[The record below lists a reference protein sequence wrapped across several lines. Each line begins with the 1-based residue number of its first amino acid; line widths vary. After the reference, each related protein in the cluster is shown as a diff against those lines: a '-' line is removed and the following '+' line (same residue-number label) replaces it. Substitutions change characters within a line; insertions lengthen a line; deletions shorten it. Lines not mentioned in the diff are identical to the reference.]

1 MCKKISIL
9 LLILPLFIFLGTP
22 SAQQPEKLSFPIAH
36 HTLKNGLKVILSE
49 DYSLPL
55 VSVAVAYQAGSI
67 NEEPGKAGLA
77 YLLENLMFLGSENI
91 GRMQHIGFIRR
102 IGGSLNATTTTD
114 RTLFSQTVP
123 SNQLALVLWL
133 ESDRMN
139 SLDINASNVARVKN
153 SLIEEIRQR
162 KIADPYLES
171 SIYFD
176 QYLFSDFAHS
186 HPVFGR
192 EADLREITLED
203 VKKFYSTYYKPNNAV
218 LAISG
223 NIDKRNALRLVR
235 RFFETIPKGE
245 DIDLPPSAQPSDKKA
260 IDQTYEDSLAS
271 LPAFYLGY
279 QIASP
284 HSEDYYPLRIIE
296 YLLLRGETSRLNKRL
311 IKKVRIAYDLS
322 GGIEERRDVA
332 AFKIFVVSTNETML
346 ERSKK
351 AVFSEIVR
359 LKTGLIPEKE
369 MRKSKNM
376 FRLDYIKQYSTYID
390 KAVFLAESY
399 LNQNNVENVSEEL
412 SKYLSVKPPEIAG
425 VMNKYFVQENI
436 FLHVKAR

>member
-9 LLILPLFIFLGTP
+9 LLILPLLIFLRMP
-22 SAQQPEKLSFPIAH
+22 SAQQPEKLPFSVAL
-36 HTLKNGLKVILSE
+36 HTLRNGLKVILSE
-49 DYSLPL
+49 DHSLPL

-67 NEEPGKAGLA
+67 NEEPGKSGLA
-77 YLLENLMFLGSENI
+77 YLLENLMFQGSENI

-102 IGGSLNATTTTD
+102 IGGLLNATTTTD
-114 RTLFSQTVP
+114 QTLFSQTVP

-162 KIADPYLES
+162 KITNPYLEC

-203 VKKFYSTYYKPNNAV
+203 VKKFYSTYYRPNNAV
-218 LAISG
+218 LVISG
-223 NIDKRNALRLVR
+223 NIDKSNTMKLVR

-245 DIDLPPSAQPSDKKA
+245 DIDSPPPAQPLNKKA

-279 QIASP
+279 QIASS
-284 HSEDYYPLRIIE
+284 HSKDYYPLKIIE

-311 IKKVRIAYDLS
+311 IKKIRIAYDLS

-332 AFKIFVVSTNETML
+332 AFKVFVVSTNETML

-351 AVFSEIVR
+351 AVFSEIAR
-359 LKTGLIPEKE
+359 LKTGLISEKE

-376 FRLDYIKQYSTYID
+376 FRLDYIKQYSTYVDRAI
-390 KAVFLAESY
+390 FLAESY
-399 LNQNNVENVSEEL
+399 LSQNSVENVSEEL
-412 SKYLSVKPPEIAG
+412 NKYLSVKPPEIAG
-425 VMNKYFVQENI
+425 AMNKYFAQENI
-436 FLHVKAR
+436 LLHVKAR

>member
-9 LLILPLFIFLGTP
+9 LLILPLFIFLEMP
-22 SAQQPEKLSFPIAH
+22 SAQQPEKLSFPVTL
-36 HTLKNGLKVILSE
+36 HTLRNGLKVILSE
-49 DYSLPL
+49 DHSLPL
-55 VSVAVAYQAGSI
+55 VSVAVAYHAGSI
-67 NEEPGKAGLA
+67 NEEPGKSGLA
-77 YLLENLMFLGSENI
+77 YLLENLMFQGSENI

-102 IGGSLNATTTTD
+102 IGGLLNATTTTD
-114 RTLFSQTVP
+114 QTLFSQTVP

-139 SLDINASNVARVKN
+139 SLDINASNVARVRN

-162 KIADPYLES
+162 KIANPYLECS
-171 SIYFD
+171 VYFD

-186 HPVFGR
+186 HPIFGR

-203 VKKFYSTYYKPNNAV
+203 VKKFYATYYRPNNAV

-223 NIDKRNALRLVR
+223 NIDKSNTMKLVR

-260 IDQTYEDSLAS
+260 IDKTYEDSLAS

-279 QIASP
+279 QIAPP
-284 HSEDYYPLRIIE
+284 HSKDYYPLKIIE
-296 YLLLRGETSRLNKRL
+296 YLLLRGETSRLNKKL
-311 IKKVRIAYDLS
+311 IKKIRIAYELS

-332 AFKIFVVSTNETML
+332 AFKVFVVSTNETML

-351 AVFSEIVR
+351 AVFSEIAR
-359 LKTGLIPEKE
+359 LKTGIISEKE

-376 FRLDYIKQYSTYID
+376 FRIDYIKQYSTYED
-390 KAVFLAESY
+390 KAIFLAESY
-399 LNQNNVENVSEEL
+399 LSQNNVENVSEEL
-412 SKYLSVKPPEIAG
+412 NKYLSVKPPEIAG
-425 VMNKYFVQENI
+425 AMNKYFAQENI
-436 FLHVKAR
+436 LLHVKAR